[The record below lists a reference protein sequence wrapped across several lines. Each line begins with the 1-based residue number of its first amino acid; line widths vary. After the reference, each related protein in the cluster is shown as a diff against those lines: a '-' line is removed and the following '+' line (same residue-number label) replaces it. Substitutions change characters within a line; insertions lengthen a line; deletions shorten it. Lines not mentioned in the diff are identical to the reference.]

1 MKNAK
6 TRTNLVQ
13 MAQLAILIAIMLL
26 LAFTP
31 IGYLKA
37 GVIEITFMVLPV
49 AVGATLLGPLGGAV
63 LGGVFGLTSF
73 LQCFGMS
80 PFGTFLFGLNPVLT
94 FLTCV
99 VPRILCGLL
108 SGLFFR
114 LLQKWDRT
122 HIASYFFA
130 SLSTALLNTL
140 FFTGALILFFWHNP
154 LFLSQMTEWGMPLDT
169 LWVFLVAFVGLN
181 GLVEAIANAVLGGA
195 IGKALSHFVH

>member
-80 PFGTFLFGLNPVLT
+80 SFGTFLFGLNPVLT

-114 LLQKWDRT
+114 LLQKRDRT
-122 HIASYFFA
+122 HIASYFLA

-140 FFTGALILFFWHNP
+140 FFMGALILFFWRNP